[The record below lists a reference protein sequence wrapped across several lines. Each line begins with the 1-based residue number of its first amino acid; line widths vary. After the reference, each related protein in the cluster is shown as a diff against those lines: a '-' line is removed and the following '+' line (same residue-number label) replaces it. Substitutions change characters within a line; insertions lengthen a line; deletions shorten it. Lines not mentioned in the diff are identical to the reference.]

1 MLSLIFFLLHLPDE
15 DYSNQ
20 TEALTAAATNVTA
33 VTSGLAYNHST
44 VPGTVYPPTTH
55 TTRKLDEVIFCS
67 SALC

>member
-1 MLSLIFFLLHLPDE
+1 MLSVIFFLLHLPDE

-20 TEALTAAATNVTA
+20 TEALTTAATNVTA
-33 VTSGLAYNHST
+33 VSSVTSYSHS

-67 SALC
+67 SAFC